1 MILKGPVRAHE
12 RPESPEPWQE
22 PIVVNRPAKHW
33 GSALRI
39 VVFNARGGIRFDGIL
54 ACLRRPPLADA
65 GVILLCEAD
74 WSLRRSGRR
83 EIAAELAAALKMSFA
98 YVPEFHLSGTDA
110 MTSLWGNAL
119 LCAEPLEDVKTIPL
133 PHNLLRR
140 RMAGYVRMP
149 VGLIAGASFGGRRI
163 TLGLVRLDGRW
174 HPFGREWQMA
184 EFLAAFPAEGPA
196 IIGGDFNT
204 TTMDL
209 TAGALRG
216 SLAFRDPQAAVRL
229 IGKLVFR
236 PRRFR
241 APELYEPLFERLRDS
256 GFTVRGVNVE
266 NRPTFTYSRLIPPWM
281 RPKLDWIAVRGVASV
296 PGTAAVIPARRS
308 PFGARV
314 SDHDFVICDF
324 RI

>member
-1 MILKGPVRAHE
+1 MAGQARSGGLAAPIEITP
-12 RPESPEPWQE
+12 PEPWHE
-22 PIVVNRPAKHW
+22 PIVVNRPSK
-33 GSALRI
+33 GSGSSLRI
-39 VVFNARGGIRFDGIL
+39 VGFNARGGIRFEGIL

-74 WSLRRSGRR
+74 WRLRRSGRR

-133 PHNLLRR
+133 PHNSLRR
-140 RMAGYVRMP
+140 RMAGRIGMP
-149 VGLIAGASFGGRRI
+149 VGVIAKASFGGRRI
-163 TLGLVRLDGRW
+163 TLGLAHLDSRW
-174 HPFGREWQMA
+174 DPLGRERQMA
-184 EFLAAFPAEGPA
+184 EFLAGFPAEGPA

-204 TTMDL
+204 TTVDL
-209 TAGALRG
+209 GDSRT
-216 SLAFRDPQAAVRL
+216 AAVRL
-229 IGKLVFR
+229 ICDLVFR

-241 APELYEPLFERLRDS
+241 NPELYEPLFERLRDS
-256 GFTVRGVNVE
+256 GFTVRGVNVP

-281 RPKLDWIAVRGVASV
+281 RPKLDWIAVRGVAPV

-308 PFGARV
+308 LLGPRV